1 MLDILLD
8 ALIDT
13 LKTLPFLFG
22 AYLLIE
28 FLEHRASE
36 KLTGALRRLGPFGP
50 VGGAVLGLVPQCG
63 FSVAAANFYAGRL
76 ITPGTLVA
84 VFLAT
89 SDEALPILVSQPGAL
104 PDLLLLLG
112 VKLVSGAV
120 FGVLTDLI
128 WKRLPHRT
136 PEHPFEELCKDCD
149 CEHHGIFRAALTH
162 TVRIALFLLLVNL
175 VLGGAIH
182 FVGEERISQ
191 VLLSGSV
198 LQPFVAALIGFIPQL
213 RLLRH
218 PDGAVPLRLPV
229 LWGGGGWAVHRGR
242 GGPGGAVQVQP
253 PPEGK
258 PAAGGHFVR
267 VRCGHGPG
275 VRAAVL
281 RAEHGLCGTP
291 RGGHPSPLF
300 GSMGRQGLRVSAA
313 ASGAVCQWQTPSTDR
328 SGNVDRS

>member
-36 KLTGALRRLGPFGP
+36 KLTGALRRLGPCGP
-50 VGGAVLGLVPQCG
+50 VGGAMLGLVPQCG

-76 ITPGTLVA
+76 ITPGTLMA

-128 WKRLPHRT
+128 WKRLPHRA

-198 LQPFVAALIGFIPQL
+198 LQPFVAALIGFIPNCASSVIL
-213 RLLRH
+213 TELYLS
-218 PDGAVPLRLPV
+218 GSLSF
-229 LWGGGGWAVHRGR
+229 G
-242 GGPGGAVQVQP
+242 
-253 PPEGK
+253 
-258 PAAGGHFVR
+258 
-267 VRCGHGPG
+267 
-275 VRAAVL
+275 AAV
-281 RAEHGLCGTP
+281 AGLCTGA
-291 RGGHPSPLF
+291 GVGLAVLF
-300 GSMGRQGLRVSAA
+300 KYNRHLPDNLLLAGILYGSAVATGL
-313 ASGAVCQWQTPSTDR
+313 VC
-328 SGNVDRS
+328 GLLF

>member
-1 MLDILLD
+1 MKHICIGVMAHVDAGKTTLSEALL
-8 ALIDT
+8 
-13 LKTLPFLFG
+13 
-22 AYLLIE
+22 YQ
-28 FLEHRASE
+28 S
-36 KLTGALRRLGPFGP
+36 GALRRLGPFGP

-198 LQPFVAALIGFIPQL
+198 LQPFVAALIGFIPNCASSVIL
-213 RLLRH
+213 TELYLS
-218 PDGAVPLRLPV
+218 GSLSF
-229 LWGGGGWAVHRGR
+229 G
-242 GGPGGAVQVQP
+242 
-253 PPEGK
+253 
-258 PAAGGHFVR
+258 
-267 VRCGHGPG
+267 
-275 VRAAVL
+275 AAV
-281 RAEHGLCGTP
+281 AGLCTGAGVGLAVLFKYN
-291 RGGHPSPLF
+291 RHLKENLPLAGILY
-300 GSMGRQGLRVSAA
+300 GSAVATGL
-313 ASGAVCQWQTPSTDR
+313 VC
-328 SGNVDRS
+328 GLLF

>member
-76 ITPGTLVA
+76 ITPGTLMA

-175 VLGGAIH
+175 VLGGAI
-182 FVGEERISQ
+182 
-191 VLLSGSV
+191 SV
-198 LQPFVAALIGFIPQL
+198 VTILAYTAIQPFVAALIGFIPNCASSVIL
-213 RLLRH
+213 TELYLS
-218 PDGAVPLRLPV
+218 GSLSF
-229 LWGGGGWAVHRGR
+229 G
-242 GGPGGAVQVQP
+242 
-253 PPEGK
+253 
-258 PAAGGHFVR
+258 
-267 VRCGHGPG
+267 
-275 VRAAVL
+275 AAV
-281 RAEHGLCGTP
+281 AGLCTGA
-291 RGGHPSPLF
+291 GVGLAVLF
-300 GSMGRQGLRVSAA
+300 KYNRHLKENLLLAGILYGSAVATGL
-313 ASGAVCQWQTPSTDR
+313 VC
-328 SGNVDRS
+328 GLLF